1 VVYLLDGA
9 SQVINYFSFSEKILT
24 LQRMNVGENN
34 NENNYFTI

>member
-24 LQRMNVGENN
+24 LQKTTNL
-34 NENNYFTI
+34 